1 MSSKFFSSREQRDN
15 KEKVNQKNTA
25 GNRQNFKRAAGVR
38 KSGRGK

>member
-25 GNRQNFKRAAGVR
+25 SNTQNFKRAAGVR